1 MYNHTDLTSFHD
13 HSSHGDTYLS
23 NSLTSEFKL
32 VPSES
37 LTQRL
42 FHKSYQLSQLK
53 SEVANLQRD
62 NCQLKHRLEM
72 GSLTFQRYWEIA
84 RGQIS
89 DLNDELAALSA
100 YKLRLDTESTSDS
113 IDMCDGIDTCERN
126 DRESEVRSVFSFNY
140 GNDLSTGSNGSE
152 EDVQTVVRFN
162 RFESVENE
170 VEIESG
176 ERENGEGVK
185 ALVPVENR
193 ITRDGEYS
201 TVEQGRHQLAICQH
215 VHCRG
220 YFY

>member
-1 MYNHTDLTSFHD
+1 
-13 HSSHGDTYLS
+13 
-23 NSLTSEFKL
+23 
-32 VPSES
+32 
-37 LTQRL
+37 
-42 FHKSYQLSQLK
+42 
-53 SEVANLQRD
+53 
-62 NCQLKHRLEM
+62 M

-113 IDMCDGIDTCERN
+113 IDTCDGIDTCERN
-126 DRESEVRSVFSFNY
+126 DRESEVGSVFSFNY
-140 GNDLSTGSNGSE
+140 GNELSTGSNGSE

-176 ERENGEGVK
+176 GRENGEGAK
-185 ALVPVENR
+185 ALVPVETR
-193 ITRDGEYS
+193 ITRGGEYS